1 VFDVQLLCLD
11 TSQSTGCIDSRP
23 LGCAGPARTIGERAQ
38 SVAYDRATAT
48 AQGDLMVRCDP
59 ARVDDLLDPD
69 GASWPSMRGR
79 TMSKGWIVV
88 EAARVASDDAL
99 RYWIEEALAGR
110 RSRATGQ
117 PQGIVTALAV
127 RKGRAT

>member
-1 VFDVQLLCLD
+1 
-11 TSQSTGCIDSRP
+11 
-23 LGCAGPARTIGERAQ
+23 
-38 SVAYDRATAT
+38 VAYDRATAT

-99 RYWIEEALAGR
+99 RSWIEEALAGR
-110 RSRATGQ
+110 
-117 PQGIVTALAV
+117 
-127 RKGRAT
+127 